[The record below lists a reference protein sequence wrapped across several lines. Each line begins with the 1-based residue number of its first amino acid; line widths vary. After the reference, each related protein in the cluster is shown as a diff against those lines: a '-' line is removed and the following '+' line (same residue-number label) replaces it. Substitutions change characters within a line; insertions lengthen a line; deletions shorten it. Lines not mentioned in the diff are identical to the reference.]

1 MGTVNV
7 STLARSATME
17 TLAKLVNVIPPLVN
31 VISLIETAVTIILV
45 LWTLVL
51 MAYAA
56 TRLWCARMMMTTCVL
71 SPLAR
76 VEPVSPATLFVLMMT
91 MMTALVTFALT
102 EVASSEAEIA
112 LVLWVL
118 LRKKKSLCLL
128 LRFLNLLLIPRF
140 LLLLKAFLLS
150 KVVALVAMEAVV
162 SLTVLKTLLLD
173 HGVPE

>member
-128 LRFLNLLLIPRF
+128 LRFLNLLLKFLLLPRF
-140 LLLLKAFLLS
+140 LLLS

-173 HGVPE
+173 